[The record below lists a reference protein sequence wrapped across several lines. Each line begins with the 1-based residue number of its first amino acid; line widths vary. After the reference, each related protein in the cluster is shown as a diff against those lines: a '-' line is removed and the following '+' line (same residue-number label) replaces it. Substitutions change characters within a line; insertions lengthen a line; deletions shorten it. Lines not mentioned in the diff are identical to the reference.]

1 MRRSSGA
8 GRRLSFLLALVL
20 VAAIGTAAF
29 AGGNGKRRPAP
40 RHVYTGRVTWYG
52 GRFHG
57 RRTASGERF
66 NRHANTLASRHL
78 PFGTRVRVTNLRNG
92 RSAIA
97 RVNDRGPASRRY
109 IADLSEGLAARL
121 GIKRAGV
128 GRVRIEVLPPAPR
141 KPARPRG
148 RSLPSPRGASTK

>member
-1 MRRSSGA
+1 MRWSRCA
-8 GRRLSFLLALVL
+8 GRRITLLLTPVL

-29 AGGNGKRRPAP
+29 AGGSRQRRRDP
-40 RHVYTGRVTWYG
+40 RRVYTGSVTWYG

-66 NRHANTLASRHL
+66 NRFANTLASRHL

-121 GIKRAGV
+121 GIKRAGI

-141 KPARPRG
+141 KSDPR
-148 RSLPSPRGASTK
+148 RQR